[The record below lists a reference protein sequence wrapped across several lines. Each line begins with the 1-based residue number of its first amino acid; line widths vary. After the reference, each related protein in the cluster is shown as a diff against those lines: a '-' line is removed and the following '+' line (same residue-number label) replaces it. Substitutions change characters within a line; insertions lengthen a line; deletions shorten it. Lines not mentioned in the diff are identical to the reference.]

1 MASTSF
7 RHHPSGDLRY
17 FPTHPMTQKKPSSLG
32 YDLMKLNHLAIMKL
46 PMFLSLLIGVPAAS
60 SHEPASASLTTLNAR
75 VGTLE
80 FASIHEAGHV
90 VCAKSVGMIVTQALV
105 FQRSKPGVGVYW
117 KGTAALRGSNRG
129 GNMAVAKLGGNF
141 AELFLADNTNV
152 IVVPTFLDVVGNRRV
167 ISQSDVATQTDLGAG
182 SLLTAQ
188 HKTYRALAGNVAL
201 LSRVYQQLRT
211 RHAYP

>member
-1 MASTSF
+1 
-7 RHHPSGDLRY
+7 
-17 FPTHPMTQKKPSSLG
+17 
-32 YDLMKLNHLAIMKL
+32 MKLKHLAIIQL
-46 PMFLSLLIGVPAAS
+46 PMFLFLQMGIPSAS
-60 SHEPASASLTTLNAR
+60 SQEPASASLITLNAR

-90 VCAKSVGMIVTQALV
+90 VCAKSVGMIVTHALV

-117 KGTAALRGSNRG
+117 KGTTALRGSSRG
-129 GNMAVAKLGGNF
+129 GSMAVAKLGGNF
-141 AELFLADNTNV
+141 AELFLADKTNV
-152 IVVPTFLDVVGNRRV
+152 IVVPTFLDVVGNRGV
-167 ISQSDVATQTDLGAG
+167 ISQSDVVTQADLGAG

-188 HKTYRALAGNVAL
+188 HKTYRALAGNLAL

>member
-1 MASTSF
+1 MHLFCTAFLTVALNILNASNAKEVGETAESTF
-7 RHHPSGDLRY
+7 
-17 FPTHPMTQKKPSSLG
+17 SSLE
-32 YDLMKLNHLAIMKL
+32 A
-46 PMFLSLLIGVPAAS
+46 P
-60 SHEPASASLTTLNAR
+60 

-90 VCAKSVGMIVTQALV
+90 VCAKSAGMIVTRALV

-117 KGTAALRGSNRG
+117 KGTTALRGSNRG
-129 GNMAVAKLGGNF
+129 GNMAIAKLGGNF
-141 AELFLADNTNV
+141 AELFLANNTNV

-167 ISQSDVATQTDLGAG
+167 ISQSDIVTQTDLGAG